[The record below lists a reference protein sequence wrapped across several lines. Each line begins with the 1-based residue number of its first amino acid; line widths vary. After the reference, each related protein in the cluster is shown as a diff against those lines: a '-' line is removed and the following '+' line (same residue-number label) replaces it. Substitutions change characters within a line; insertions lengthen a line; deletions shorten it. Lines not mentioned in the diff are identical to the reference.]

1 MGGRSATSDEFK
13 SYYRDNSHISRATSA
28 SQVFRES
35 CMAPEFDPSQ
45 IKLPREAC
53 DSVDCPHSRGIIF
66 AEDVTGSMGRYLLE
80 LIRDLFP
87 KLINMTYSSV
97 SYNPHIMFMGVGDV
111 TAGDRAPLQVTQF
124 EADLRMLDQ
133 VQKIYLERRGGGNAF
148 ESYLLPWYFA
158 GKHVKMDCWDK
169 RREKGFLFTFG
180 DEQPTPRLT
189 QYEEKQVFGKNA
201 TMTEK
206 VISGADC
213 LRMAEEKFNCYHI
226 LLHGGGYGYEERRM
240 WKELMGGHA
249 CDLSDYECLPELVIA
264 ILSMHEGLSK
274 TEAINKIQSDH
285 ARRVVADAL
294 EDHEE
299 HVAKTEGPVDGGH
312 IDLF

>member
-1 MGGRSATSDEFK
+1 MGGRSASSDEFK
-13 SYYRDNSHISRATSA
+13 SYYRDNSHISRATNA
-28 SQVFRES
+28 SQIFKES
-35 CMAPEFDPSQ
+35 CMAPEFDPSK

-53 DSVDCPHSRGIIF
+53 DSIDCPHSRGIIF
-66 AEDVTGSMGRYLLE
+66 AEDVTGSMGVYLLE

-87 KLINMTYSSV
+87 KLINMVYSSV
-97 SYNPHIMFMGVGDV
+97 PYNPHIMFMGVGDV

-133 VQKIYLERRGGGNAF
+133 LQKIYLERRGGGNSY

-180 DEQPTPRLT
+180 DEQPTPKLT
-189 QYEEKQVFGKNA
+189 DYEEQRVFGKNS
-201 TMTEK
+201 TMTEDC
-206 VISGADC
+206 ISGEDC

-226 LLHGGGYGYEERRM
+226 LLHGQGYGSVERRM

-249 CDLSDYECLPELVIA
+249 CDLSDYQCLPEL
-264 ILSMHEGLSK
+264 ILTILNMHEGMSK
-274 TEAINKIQSDH
+274 TEAIEKIQSSKIQ
-285 ARRVVADAL
+285 RVVAKAL

-299 HVAKTEGPVDGGH
+299 RVTTPDGTDESDN
-312 IDLF
+312 IQLF

>member
-1 MGGRSATSDEFK
+1 MGGRSATREEFRT
-13 SYYRDNSHISRATSA
+13 YYRDNSHISHATNA

-35 CMAPEFDPSQ
+35 QMPEEFDPSK

-80 LIRDLFP
+80 LIRDQFP
-87 KLINMTYSSV
+87 ELINMVYSSV

-111 TAGDRAPLQVTQF
+111 TAGDKAPLQVTQF

-133 VQKIYLERRGGGNAF
+133 VQKIFLERRGGGNAF

-158 GKHVKMDCWDK
+158 AKHVKMDCWDK

-180 DEQPTPRLT
+180 DEQPTPKLT
-189 QYEEKQVFGKNA
+189 QYEERRVFGPNA
-201 TMTEK
+201 SMTEQ
-206 VISGADC
+206 VLSGADC

-226 LLHGGGYGYEERRM
+226 LLHGSGYGPQERRM
-240 WKELMGGHA
+240 WKDLMGGHA

-264 ILSMHEGLSK
+264 ILNMHEGMSK
-274 TEAINKIQSDH
+274 TEAIAKIQNERD
-285 ARRVVADAL
+285 RRVVASAL

-299 HVAKTEGPVDGGH
+299 NVAKPELPVDGGH